1 MDNLFVK
8 IYRFFRAHRLLFWC
22 CFAGFIA
29 VTALL
34 ASRIRLEEDITS
46 IIPRDEKT
54 SALNEIFQQSKVLD
68 KMILTLGTDN
78 ETAPDPDSLVGL
90 AGELTDSI
98 NEQLAPW
105 VKEIAR
111 EVKEET
117 TLQLFDAVHAHLPIF
132 LEEKDYASLDSLTQP
147 GKVRE
152 TLERNYSTLR
162 SPAGLAF
169 KQFIARDPAGIA
181 SPALRKLQLLQYD
194 QQFELYDNHIITRD
208 GRQLV
213 LFITPVYPK
222 NNTAENAIFLGGLDR
237 LIDRFQA
244 RHPDF
249 SVTYYG
255 GTAVAVGNAVQLR
268 KDTLVTQGITVV
280 LLVLFL
286 ALYFRRFYAPVLILV
301 PAIMGSLLALAVLAL
316 MKGSISV
323 IALATGSII
332 LGIAVNYSLHV
343 FNHFR
348 HQPIMEEVLR
358 DLAHPMTIGSITTIG
373 GFLCLRWVQSDML
386 RDLGLFAAISLIGAS
401 LSSLIFLPHLIRPK
415 KSTGKLGDNTAKLES
430 SGAGEE
436 ESLAGENTEKRGWLD
451 RVAHYRLESNTK
463 LVFGIGA
470 LTIFF
475 AFFINKV
482 GFEPDMNK
490 MNFMSEKLRKA
501 EQEVNR
507 LNAFALQSVYIVS
520 SGSDLQEALSRNEK
534 VVERLNNLS
543 STGIIKK
550 YSGLSSILISDSLQK
565 ARLERW
571 QQFWTP
577 ERKAA
582 VLQQVKTQGA
592 ATGFSPQLL
601 ESVQTMLDT
610 DYLPLPD
617 SSAVALS
624 PDLLDSYI
632 IRSDSGTKVIT
643 LVKTAPNDKSFVY
656 TEFDH
661 QEGVTVL
668 DMQYVTGRLVDM
680 VRDDFNS
687 ISWMVAAIV
696 FIVLLISFGRMEL
709 TLIAFIP
716 MFITWI
722 WILGIMGLLGI
733 QFNIVNIII
742 SALIFGL
749 GDDYSLFTLD
759 GLLQEYKNGKKNL
772 SSFRSSIFLSALT
785 TVTGLGVLI
794 FAEHPS
800 LRSIALIAILGIL
813 CVVLISQVL
822 IPFLFKIMI
831 TNRVKK
837 GRQPFTLWSLAK
849 SIFAFTYFVVGSMI
863 LTVAGLLMIKL
874 NPFAGERARYAFHW
888 LLSKFCRSL
897 LYIMTNVT
905 KRVVN
910 PHKEDF
916 EKPAVIIANHQSFL
930 DILSLVMLHPRI
942 ILLTNDWVWN
952 SPVFGFVVKMADY
965 FPVSKGVENNLDAM
979 RDRVQQGY
987 SIAVF
992 PEGTRSY
999 DGNMKRFH
1007 KGAFFLAEELKLDI
1021 LPIVMHGTG
1030 YTMSKG
1036 DFILKDG
1043 TITIEIGERISPE
1056 DTTYGQGYAEK
1067 TKRLSRQFKSWYADT
1082 RERCETVD
1090 WHREKLLY
1098 NYLYKGPVLEWYAR
1112 IKTGLEKNYA
1122 LFDELVPKKGRI
1134 LDIGCGYG
1142 FMSMMLHFRS
1152 KDRIITALDYDEE
1165 KTSTAQHCYGRSE
1178 ELQFAAANALDFPM
1192 NEYDAILICDVLHY
1206 LPPAAQQQLIRKAL
1220 DHLSTGGK
1228 LIIREGNA
1236 DYEDRHK
1243 GTVLT
1248 EFFSTTV
1255 FGFNKTSDAGLS
1267 FLSASTIREIAQE
1280 KGFSCVE
1287 MDNSKHTSN
1296 IVFVIHKPSV
1306 AHVA

>member
-1 MDNLFVK
+1 MDNPFVQ
-8 IYRFFRAHRLLFWC
+8 IYRFFQSHRVVFWC
-22 CFAGFIA
+22 CFFGFIA
-29 VTALL
+29 VIALM
-34 ASRIRLEEDITS
+34 ASRIKLEEDITS
-46 IIPRDEKT
+46 IIPKDEKT

-68 KMILTLGTDN
+68 KMILTVGSTVKD
-78 ETAPDPDSLVGL
+78 TPDPDSLVSL
-90 AGELTDSI
+90 ADELADSI
-98 NEQLAPW
+98 HHQLAPY

-117 TLQLFDAVHAHLPIF
+117 TLQLFDAIHAHLPIF
-132 LEEKDYASLDSLTQP
+132 LEERDYASLDSLTQP
-147 GKVRE
+147 QKVKE

-181 SPALRKLQLLQYD
+181 TPALRKLQLLQYD

-222 NNTAENAIFLGGLDR
+222 NSTAENAVFLEGLDQ
-237 LIDRFQA
+237 LIEQFKTQ
-244 RHPDF
+244 HPEF
-249 SVTYYG
+249 SITYYG

-268 KDTLVTQGITVV
+268 KDTLVTQGITIII
-280 LLVLFL
+280 LILFL
-286 ALYFRRFYAPVLILV
+286 ALYFRRIFAPVLILV
-301 PAIMGSLLALAVLAL
+301 PAIIGSLLALAVLTL
-316 MKGSISV
+316 TKGSISV

-348 HQPIMEEVLR
+348 HQPNMEEVLR

-373 GFLCLRWVQSDML
+373 GFLCLQWVQSDML

-401 LSSLIFLPHLIRPK
+401 LSSLVFLPQLISKERSARNPNHK
-415 KSTGKLGDNTAKLES
+415 TGWIDR
-430 SGAGEE
+430 
-436 ESLAGENTEKRGWLD
+436 LA
-451 RVAHYRLESNTK
+451 AYRLESNRK
-463 LVFGIGA
+463 LVIGILL

-475 AFFINKV
+475 SFFINKV

-490 MNFMSEKLRKA
+490 MNFMSDKLRKA

-520 SGSDLQEALSRNEK
+520 NGVNLQEALTRNEK
-534 VVERLNNLS
+534 VVQRLHTLS
-543 STGIIKK
+543 GTGIIKK
-550 YSGLSSILISDSLQK
+550 YSGLSSVLISDSLQK

-571 QQFWTP
+571 REYWTP

-582 VLQQVKTQGA
+582 VLQQVKNQGA
-592 ATGFSPQLL
+592 AIGFSEQLL
-601 ESVQTMLDT
+601 QSVNTLLYT
-610 DYLPLPD
+610 DYLPLAD
-617 SSAVALS
+617 SSALALS

-632 IRSDSGTKVIT
+632 IRNDSGAKVIT
-643 LVKTAPNDKSFVY
+643 LVKTAPDDKSFLY

-661 QEGVTVL
+661 QDGITVL

-680 VRDDFNS
+680 VRTDFNS

-696 FIVLLISFGRMEL
+696 FFVLLISFGRMEL

-716 MFITWI
+716 MLITWI

-749 GDDYSLFTLD
+749 GDDYSLFTID

-772 SSFRSSIFLSALT
+772 SSFRSSIFLSAIT

-813 CVVLISQVL
+813 CVVLISQVM
-822 IPFLFKIMI
+822 IPFLFKLLI
-831 TNRVKK
+831 TRRVTK
-837 GRQPFTLWSLAK
+837 GLQPFTLWSLAK
-849 SIFAFTYFVVGSMI
+849 SIFAFSYFVIGSLI
-863 LTVAGLLMIKL
+863 LTVAGLLLIKL
-874 NPFAGERARYAFHW
+874 NPFAGEKAKYAFHW
-888 LLSKFCRSL
+888 LLSKFCRSM
-897 LYIMTNVT
+897 LYIMSNVK
-905 KRVVN
+905 KRILN
-910 PHKEDF
+910 PHGENF
-916 EKPAVIIANHQSFL
+916 EQPAVIISNHQSFL
-930 DILSLVMLHPRI
+930 DILSLVMLHPKI

-965 FPVSKGVENNLDAM
+965 FPVSRGVETNIDAL
-979 RDRVQQGY
+979 RNRVQNGY

-999 DGNMKRFH
+999 DGTMKRFH
-1007 KGAFFLAEELKLDI
+1007 KGAFFLAEELGIDL
-1021 LPIVMHGTG
+1021 LPIVLNGTG

-1043 TITIEIGERISPE
+1043 TVTIDIQARIKAG
-1056 DTTYGQGYAEK
+1056 DTTESYSEK
-1067 TKRLSRQFKSWYADT
+1067 AKRVSKRFKDWYAHT
-1082 RERCETVD
+1082 RESSETV
-1090 WHREKLLY
+1090 HSFREKLIY
-1098 NYLYKGPVLEWYAR
+1098 NYLYKGPVLEWYMR
-1112 IKTGLEKNYA
+1112 IKTELEKNYA
-1122 LFDELVPKKGRI
+1122 LFDQLVPKKGKI

-1152 KDRIITALDYDEE
+1152 KERIITALDYDEE
-1165 KTSTAQHCYGRSE
+1165 KTSTAQYCYSRTN
-1178 ELQFAAANALDFPM
+1178 ELQFTAANALDFPM
-1192 NEYDAILICDVLHY
+1192 EQYDAILICDVLHY
-1206 LPPAAQQQLIRKAL
+1206 LPPAQQQALIRKAM
-1220 DHLSTGGK
+1220 DHLTLEGK

-1236 DYEDRHK
+1236 ENKGRHK
-1243 GTVLT
+1243 GTVLS

-1255 FGFNKTSDAGLS
+1255 FGFNKTSGAGLS
-1267 FLSASTIREIAQE
+1267 FLSATTIRQIASERGFECQEIDA
-1280 KGFSCVE
+1280 
-1287 MDNSKHTSN
+1287 SKHTSN
-1296 IVFVIHKPSV
+1296 IVFVLNKISV